1 MICMRRCKC
10 CQMPYFMHFLF
21 FVIIQNIAEF
31 FETDGKLLVSIVR
44 LEFFIWREGRMPS
57 LIHDG
62 YKDHPRI
69 RGEKTKKS
77 QKTRSIALSAPHISF
92 NFSKIL

>member
-1 MICMRRCKC
+1 MRRCKC
-10 CQMPYFMHFLF
+10 CQMPYFTHFLF

-44 LEFFIWREGRMPS
+44 LELFIWREGRMPS

-62 YKDHPRI
+62 YKDYPRI
-69 RGEKTKKS
+69 RGEKNCFQCITEDMPGS
-77 QKTRSIALSAPHISF
+77 PPHTRR
-92 NFSKIL
+92 KD